1 MFTGIIEG
9 VGTVVDASRG
19 PDGLLLTVDVGPV
32 ELDMKPGDS
41 VAVNGACLTV
51 ERTDGGRFTAT
62 AVPETLTRTTLGRIR
77 VDDAVNL
84 ERAVAAGG
92 RFGGHFVQGHVDGL
106 ETILQRAG
114 GGEGVIVAISLSRDL
129 AAFVAP
135 KGSIAVDGLSL
146 TVVDVSAGRF
156 SVTLVPYTIQN
167 TALGSKVVGEQVNV
181 EVDVVAKYVWRM
193 LQEMG
198 PERQQLDEA
207 FLAEHGFAG

>member
-62 AVPETLTRTTLGRIR
+62 AVPETLTRTTLGRVR
-77 VDDAVNL
+77 VGDAVNL

-106 ETILQRAG
+106 ETILQRAA

>member
-1 MFTGIIEG
+1 MFTGIIER

-19 PDGLLLTVDVGPV
+19 PDGLLLTVDVGTV
-32 ELDMKPGDS
+32 ELDVEPGDS

-62 AVPETLTRTTLGRIR
+62 AVPETLRRTTLGRVR
-77 VDDAVNL
+77 VGDGVNL

-106 ETILQRAG
+106 ETILHRAA
-114 GGEGVIVAISLSRDL
+114 GGEGVIVAVSLSRDL

-181 EVDVVAKYVWRM
+181 EVDVLAKYVWRM

>member
-1 MFTGIIEG
+1 MFTGIIER

-19 PDGLLLTVDVGPV
+19 PDGLLLTVDVGRV
-32 ELDMKPGDS
+32 ELDVEPGDS

-62 AVPETLTRTTLGRIR
+62 AVPETLTRTTLGRVR
-77 VDDAVNL
+77 VGDAVNL

-106 ETILQRAG
+106 ETILQRAA
-114 GGEGVIVAISLSRDL
+114 GGEGVIVAVSLSRDL

-181 EVDVVAKYVWRM
+181 EVDVLAKYVWRM